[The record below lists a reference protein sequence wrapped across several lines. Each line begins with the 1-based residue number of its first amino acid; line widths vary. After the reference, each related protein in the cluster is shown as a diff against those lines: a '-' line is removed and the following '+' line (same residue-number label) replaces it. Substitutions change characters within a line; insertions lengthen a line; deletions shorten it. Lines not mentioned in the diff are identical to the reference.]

1 MDSILSML
9 NALSSNGLFIAF
21 ISAWFTIQMH
31 SIVSAYKEFIKSTQL
46 RIILSRE
53 CIFQIEQN
61 RIWMRTLTA
70 DSLSISQV
78 LPQIRHIELR
88 KLPNYTSLDELMI
101 QTITYYE
108 NSLTLTLAIIVKSRS
123 CKIKN
128 VNIDEFEASTADSVE
143 SLNILI
149 DVYQRSLH
157 NSRESFLKQ
166 FMKPDKEQAM
176 IQKDLKALALD
187 LRRGATKQSRIDK

>member
-70 DSLSISQV
+70 DFTFYLS
-78 LPQIRHIELR
+78 
-88 KLPNYTSLDELMI
+88 
-101 QTITYYE
+101 
-108 NSLTLTLAIIVKSRS
+108 
-123 CKIKN
+123 
-128 VNIDEFEASTADSVE
+128 STP
-143 SLNILI
+143 
-149 DVYQRSLH
+149 
-157 NSRESFLKQ
+157 
-166 FMKPDKEQAM
+166 PDKTYRA
-176 IQKDLKALALD
+176 KKTPKLHLP
-187 LRRGATKQSRIDK
+187 RRINDSDYNLL